1 MTKLKLGERNI
12 DLTNKGSL
20 MRLSVEEL
28 IWIARSF
35 RKGYSFKE
43 NLIDYIIK
51 IHGNDTGRIE
61 K

>member
-1 MTKLKLGERNI
+1 MSKLKLGERNI

-20 MRLSVEEL
+20 MRLTVEEL
-28 IWIARSF
+28 YWIASVN

-51 IHGNDTGRIE
+51 THGNTNRE
-61 K
+61 NA